1 MNSLQTVFSN
11 RRIALTKNS
20 LNLVRYEWNPK
31 LHLIYLNY
39 EQWLEK
45 YATSYAAVREDNITK
60 YTER

>member
-39 EQWLEK
+39 EQ
-45 YATSYAAVREDNITK
+45 
-60 YTER
+60 